1 MGDEGDGAMHGTPE
15 EAHEVSD
22 KLLSIS
28 TFSNIKYCVLNTL
41 KLI

>member
-22 KLLSIS
+22 KLLNIS
-28 TFSNIKYCVLNTL
+28 TFSNNIVC
-41 KLI
+41 